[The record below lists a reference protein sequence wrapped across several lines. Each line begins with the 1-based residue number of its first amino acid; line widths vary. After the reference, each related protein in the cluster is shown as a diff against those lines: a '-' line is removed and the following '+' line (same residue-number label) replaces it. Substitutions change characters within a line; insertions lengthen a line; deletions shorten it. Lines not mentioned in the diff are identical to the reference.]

1 MTPLEIVLVSV
12 LGALMIVA
20 AIYLFVVHTNKIN
33 RLEIFE
39 EVNEISKPGKI
50 VFLGDSLIDFFPIQ
64 DFFPGVKIYNRGI
77 AGDTT
82 KDLLKRLDNVIE
94 LKPSKLFLQIGTNDL
109 AKLIRPHKV
118 VSNISKIINHLEENV
133 PNIEIICIS
142 LFPVS
147 YIKKWLSPLIV
158 GARTNKKLLQTNELL
173 KKLCEE
179 KHIKYLDFYTLLAD
193 KKGRL
198 NRLYTV
204 EGLHVSG
211 KGYAVIAK
219 ALLPYVVEK

>member
-1 MTPLEIVLVSV
+1 MTLLEIVLVSV
-12 LGALMIVA
+12 LGALVIVA

-64 DFFPGVKIYNRGI
+64 DFFPRVKIYNRGI

-109 AKLIRPHKV
+109 V
-118 VSNISKIINHLEENV
+118 N
-133 PNIEIICIS
+133 
-142 LFPVS
+142 LFV
-147 YIKKWLSPLIV
+147 
-158 GARTNKKLLQTNELL
+158 RTK
-173 KKLCEE
+173 
-179 KHIKYLDFYTLLAD
+179 
-193 KKGRL
+193 
-198 NRLYTV
+198 
-204 EGLHVSG
+204 
-211 KGYAVIAK
+211 
-219 ALLPYVVEK
+219 